1 MADIFGIGQM
11 GSAAMNI
18 GANAIFTQYN
28 NQRAAEREQAAREQN
43 YEFGELAAQNAHL
56 RTQDLYNKLYSPSA
70 QLRQLKEAG
79 LSPSLFYGDGGG
91 ISGQAGA
98 QGTGAA
104 GVNPNVFGVPNADI
118 GSLAMNMA
126 QIEQI
131 RAATENTKADTAK
144 KQEETQGVELENARK
159 KLENSKIADE
169 YEVLSAWYANEDGSS
184 TSLTE
189 LAERSETFDE
199 FLQKAR
205 TFAKDIHNTDTY
217 GKESELQRIL
227 TTENGVN
234 ALRNI
239 YRDAYKVTRD
249 IADFTRDQVDAEFA
263 IKITNALSS
272 SDYADQNAK
281 TLVAKLR
288 AENVEA
294 NLTDDQKG
302 AFDRIIRRFEN
313 GSSRDLAV
321 VLLTL
326 IAKAYK
332 YK

>member
-1 MADIFGIGQM
+1 MGDIFGAGQL
-11 GSAAMNI
+11 GSTAMNI

-28 NQRAAEREQAAREQN
+28 NIKAAEREAEARRQN
-43 YEFGELAAQNAHL
+43 YLYGELAAQNAHL
-56 RTQDLYNKLYSPSA
+56 RTMDLYNKLYSPKA
-70 QLRQLKEAG
+70 QLQQLKDAG

-98 QGTGAA
+98 QGTGAS
-104 GVNPNVFGVPNADI
+104 GVNPNVFGIPNADL
-118 GSLAMNMA
+118 GNLAMNMA

-144 KQEETQGVELENARK
+144 KQEETQNVELDNARK
-159 KLENSKIADE
+159 KLENSQFADE
-169 YEVLSAWYANEDGSS
+169 YEVLHAWYANEDGSS

-205 TFAKDIHNTDTY
+205 TYAKDIHYTDTY

-227 TTENGVN
+227 TTENGVK

-239 YRDAYKVTRD
+239 YRDSYKVSKD
-249 IADFTRDQVDAEFA
+249 IAEFTREQVSSEFA
-263 IKITNALSS
+263 IKVTNALNDA
-272 SDYADQNAK
+272 DYAKTNAK
-281 TLVAKLR
+281 TIIAKLR
-288 AENVEA
+288 AENIEA

-302 AFDRIIRRFEN
+302 AFDRIIRRFED
-313 GSSRDLAV
+313 GEARDLAV
-321 VLLTL
+321 VLLT
-326 IAKAYK
+326 IAAKAFQNK
-332 YK
+332 

>member
-28 NQRAAEREQAAREQN
+28 NQKAAEREQQAREN
-43 YEFGELAAQNAHL
+43 YEFGEKAANNADM
-56 RTQDLYNKLYSPSA
+56 RTRKLYNDLYSPQA
-70 QLRQLKEAG
+70 QVQQIKRAG

-104 GVNPNVFGVPNADI
+104 GVNPSIFGVPNADI

-144 KQEETQGVELENARK
+144 KQEETQSVELDNARK
-159 KLENSKIADE
+159 KLENSKVADE

-184 TSLTE
+184 TSLSE

-205 TFAKDIHNTDTY
+205 TYAKEIHNTDTY

-263 IKITNALSS
+263 IKVTNALIN
-272 SDYADQNAK
+272 SDYSEQNAK
-281 TLVAKLR
+281 TLIAKLR

-294 NLTDDQKG
+294 NLTNDQKG

-313 GSSRDLAV
+313 GNSRDLAV

-326 IAKAYK
+326 IGKAYK